1 MNDLIVKLNGV
12 EDFVSEKIKEE
23 IHHLVEEKGLGFG
36 KVMMPLRLSLVG
48 ELKGP
53 DVPDLVE
60 ILGKAETIGRIKAA
74 IEILK

>member
-1 MNDLIVKLNGV
+1 
-12 EDFVSEKIKEE
+12 
-23 IHHLVEEKGLGFG
+23 LVEEKGLGFG

-60 ILGKAETIGRIKAA
+60 ILGKAETIGRIKAHRNFK
-74 IEILK
+74 INFDK